1 MGFQWLCSANAWA
14 DVGGEVEGAKGADRA
29 VVSRQGLGQ
38 CHAVRD
44 GGCRLCLAAQGGDAH
59 CQLFSGHGA
68 GEVGADGDELLG
80 QGQDGG
86 EDAGHVLGPP

>member
-1 MGFQWLCSANAWA
+1 MALLGQCLA

-86 EDAGHVLGPP
+86 EDAGQP

>member
-1 MGFQWLCSANAWA
+1 MALLGQCLA

-44 GGCRLCLAAQGGDAH
+44 GGCRLFRTG
-59 CQLFSGHGA
+59 
-68 GEVGADGDELLG
+68 
-80 QGQDGG
+80 
-86 EDAGHVLGPP
+86 